1 MEYDQIHDMFKGSL
15 TTVLPNAEVV
25 RIERIQNPRLHQ
37 IYEGQKK
44 TMSNGGNEMRL
55 FHGTAK
61 TAVQNINTTGFNRS
75 YCGKNGKVFTLV
87 LVKRANLANSPISAH
102 SAFAEKN
109 RLGLDLFV
117 PQGRELRLNILGC
130 GFGLPKERAWPE
142 NNVNED
148 LKQSSLYEGLQA
160 ASMGMHNVTKLSGGY
175 GRHTFQ
181 ENLQSLSLQNLKSL
195 MIIFR
200 LQSNQLFDKI
210 F

>member
-1 MEYDQIHDMFKGSL
+1 MLIYVCTFLAFPLPPNWDFQPIDCSTGKERDVHRFTIDKSDMEYDQIHDMFKGSL

-109 RLGLDLFV
+109 RLGLDLF
-117 PQGRELRLNILGC
+117 P
-130 GFGLPKERAWPE
+130 PRA
-142 NNVNED
+142 
-148 LKQSSLYEGLQA
+148 
-160 ASMGMHNVTKLSGGY
+160 
-175 GRHTFQ
+175 
-181 ENLQSLSLQNLKSL
+181 
-195 MIIFR
+195 
-200 LQSNQLFDKI
+200 
-210 F
+210 